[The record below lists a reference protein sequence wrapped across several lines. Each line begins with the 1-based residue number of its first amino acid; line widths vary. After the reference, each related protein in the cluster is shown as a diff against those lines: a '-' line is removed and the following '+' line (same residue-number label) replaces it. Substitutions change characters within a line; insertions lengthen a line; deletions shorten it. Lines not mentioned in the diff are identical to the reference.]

1 MLALCGGVGTDFRLA
16 VLFCARLLR
25 GLRPADGGQRAPQ
38 TSENMDAS
46 LSARVLQ
53 RRILLF
59 SALLVLFGGLVAS
72 FTSMMPLV
80 HRIVELRHATFEAL
94 LENRQLLVEEF
105 LQRAKDVARSV
116 NSRTRARQLLGEID
130 RGEDG
135 SAGAELKKIL
145 QDAHGSIPE
154 IGGIIWLDNRR
165 QVAAAVG
172 LALPSTEWII
182 PDDIAAIAGPLL
194 RLEGHVYV
202 LIAAPIRASDSTRL
216 GTSLLLF
223 NADDLESVTSSYT
236 GLGQTGEVILGS
248 VSDGTAFHFFPMR
261 NTRAQLF
268 SQQFPEDSPI
278 HAAMKAA
285 STGRSG
291 SGTSS
296 LWNGADYFYRYVPV
310 HDSGWGFV
318 LVMEED
324 EMFSRLHQR
333 LYLTAGLLIILLL
346 LTASVMVLVLR
357 PLTGRLLLRGDELA
371 GEVARKTIALQNE
384 LEERR
389 RAEIALRERS
399 TELARSN
406 EDLSRFAYVTSH
418 DLQEPLRMVI
428 SYLILIERRMGEK
441 LDSDSK
447 EFFAFAVDGARR
459 MQTMITA
466 LLSYSR
472 VTSKDLSS
480 VPFRSEEALADA
492 LLNLQL
498 AVEESAAQV
507 THGPLPVIRGDAPQ
521 ITHLFQNLISNAIK
535 FRRPGEA
542 PKVEISAIPA
552 AEAGWWQFTVRD
564 NGIGIDPQYFGRL
577 FTIFQRLHTRE
588 QYEGSGI
595 GLALCRRIVERH
607 AGRIWVESSPGEW
620 TAFHFTL
627 PGAPENAE
635 P

>member
-1 MLALCGGVGTDFRLA
+1 
-16 VLFCARLLR
+16 
-25 GLRPADGGQRAPQ
+25 
-38 TSENMDAS
+38 MDAS

-59 SALLVLFGGLVAS
+59 SALLVLFGGLVVS
-72 FTSMMPLV
+72 LTSMMPLV
-80 HRIVELRHATFEAL
+80 QRNMELRRATFEAL

-105 LQRAKDVARSV
+105 LLRAKDVARSV
-116 NSRTRARQLLGEID
+116 NSRTRARQLLSAIN
-130 RGEDG
+130 RGEEG
-135 SAGAELKKIL
+135 AAGMELKKIL
-145 QDAHGSIPE
+145 QDAHGSISE
-154 IGGIIWLDNRR
+154 IGGILWLDNRR

-172 LALPSTEWII
+172 LALPPTEWIV
-182 PDDIAAIAGPLL
+182 PTDTGAIAGSLL

-202 LIAAPIRASDSTRL
+202 LIAAPIVAGDGARL

-223 NADDLESVTSSYT
+223 NADDLESVTRSYT

-248 VSDGTAFHFFPMR
+248 VTDGTAYHFFPMR

-268 SQQFPEDSPI
+268 SQQFPEDTPI
-278 HAAMKAA
+278 HAAMRAA
-285 STGRSG
+285 CAGK
-291 SGTSS
+291 SGTGTSPF
-296 LWNGADYFYRYVPV
+296 WNGNDYFYRYVPV
-310 HDSGWGFV
+310 HDSEWGFV

-324 EMFSRLHQR
+324 EMFSGLHQR
-333 LYLTAGLLIILLL
+333 LFLTAGLLVILLL
-346 LTASVMVLVLR
+346 LTSGVMVLVLR

-371 GEVARKTIALQNE
+371 VEVTRKTLALQNE

-389 RAEIALRERS
+389 RAETVLRETS

-418 DLQEPLRMVI
+418 DLQEPLRMVA
-428 SYLILIERRMGEK
+428 SYLKLIERRVQDK
-441 LDSDSK
+441 LDPDSK
-447 EFFAFAVDGARR
+447 EFFAFAVDGAKR

-466 LLSYSR
+466 LLAYSR

-498 AVEESAAQV
+498 AVEESAAEII
-507 THGPLPVIRGDAPQ
+507 HGPLPVIRGDAPQ
-521 ITHLFQNLISNAIK
+521 ITHLFQNLIANGIK
-535 FRRPGEA
+535 FRRPGKV
-542 PKVEISAIPA
+542 PKIEISATPA
-552 AEAGWWQFTVRD
+552 AEAGWWHFTVRD

-577 FTIFQRLHTRE
+577 FIIFQRLHTRE
-588 QYEGSGI
+588 QHEGTGI

-607 AGRIWVESSPGEW
+607 AGRIWIESSLSEW

-627 PGAPENAE
+627 PGAPDNAD